1 MPRKPRKSFVGHP
14 SVILFLLISRAG
26 VFQQPRLLST
36 VTSELP
42 VIHRSAD
49 HNLLRSGGQV
59 IGTRVMLTAT
69 QEPRPDP
76 RLLQDRGSWPALS
89 SRRFPQVSG
98 VLRRALLSP
107 SGYAVRNI
115 GRG

>member
-1 MPRKPRKSFVGHP
+1 MGDQRHRDLCHVNNANVAPPQASTEG
-14 SVILFLLISRAG
+14 L
-26 VFQQPRLLST
+26 FQQTRLLST

-42 VIHRSAD
+42 GIHRSAD

-59 IGTRVMLTAT
+59 IGKRVMLTAT

-89 SRRFPQVSG
+89 SRRVPTEPSIP
-98 VLRRALLSP
+98 RRSLL
-107 SGYAVRNI
+107 
-115 GRG
+115 

>member
-1 MPRKPRKSFVGHP
+1 
-14 SVILFLLISRAG
+14 
-26 VFQQPRLLST
+26 
-36 VTSELP
+36 
-42 VIHRSAD
+42 
-49 HNLLRSGGQV
+49 V